1 MTYPLDAMFLF
12 ISSYECKHMLRNTF
26 SKKGKELFFL
36 IASNKNTM
44 MENVAW
50 KPQELFRIPIQ
61 VMIGMSV
68 QIT

>member
-1 MTYPLDAMFLF
+1 
-12 ISSYECKHMLRNTF
+12 
-26 SKKGKELFFL
+26 
-36 IASNKNTM
+36 

-68 QIT
+68 QITYFIKVEITLK